1 MRNKKVGLVLVAP
14 LLLFV
19 LGCQCWPVGLIAG
32 GIAEEVITSKEIA
45 EEISDITEDVSEE
58 ILSEIEKNFPLPDSE
73 IIIINHVG
81 GTLNLKTRLQVEEV
95 IDFYRDTYGE
105 MGLTERA
112 SETDI
117 IETNANLVFDGHES
131 GKTVIVQVAGRDNEL
146 TQVTIRM
153 END

>member
-32 GIAEEVITSKEIA
+32 EVAEEMITSKEIA
-45 EEISDITEDVSEE
+45 EDISEE
-58 ILSEIEKNFPLPDSE
+58 ILSEIEKTFPLPDSE

-81 GTLNLKTRLQVEEV
+81 GTLNLKTRLPVEEV
-95 IDFYRDTYGE
+95 IDFYRDAYDE

-112 SETDI
+112 SETNI
-117 IETNANLVFDGHES
+117 TETNANLVFDGHES
-131 GKTVIVQVAGRDNEL
+131 GQTVIVQVAGRDSEL
-146 TQVTIRM
+146 TKVTIRM